1 MAHVSDLNRIHK
13 TPNGMIRLY
22 ARILLS
28 VGGTVFVVHGLLALL
43 FHFRDVN
50 AVQLGL
56 DALLLVLA
64 FLMHESSEARRLA
77 GRSIPAAPMLMG
89 LGLYLVILCYETGG
103 LSSPYF
109 PLVICTSAFAAL
121 VVRGTGA
128 ALLIAILG
136 ATYALFAWLAPYGLM
151 RGSWKSVVESFTRGR
166 QMGSDEFTA
175 LAVNEALFFLAAY
188 MAHRVST
195 ALRSQVSTLTQRAE
209 RDPLTQ
215 LPNRRSF
222 MEKLAGEFARA
233 ERYAWPISILMIDLD
248 HFKRINDRYGH
259 GFGDK
264 VLAQAAD
271 LMRESAG
278 PMDHLARI
286 GGEEFAVAA
295 VAADPNHGADLATR
309 IITAFRNHDWDPMV
323 PDLQVTC
330 SVGVAT
336 LGAAH
341 AHLGTD
347 NAIARLFDEAD
358 TALYDVKQNGR
369 NNYRVSAPRFSHFAK
384 GGSGR

>member
-1 MAHVSDLNRIHK
+1 MAQLSDLSRIEK
-13 TPNGMIRLY
+13 TPNGLMRLY
-22 ARILLS
+22 ARILLT

-43 FHFRDVN
+43 FGFGDVTI
-50 AVQLGL
+50 VQLGL
-56 DALLLVLA
+56 DALLLVFA

-77 GRSIPAAPMLMG
+77 GRSIPAAPMLAG

-109 PLVICTSAFAAL
+109 PLVICTSAFAPL
-121 VVRGTGA
+121 VVRGSGA
-128 ALLIAILG
+128 ALLIAVIG
-136 ATYALFAWLAPYGLM
+136 ATYACFAWLAPNGLI
-151 RGSWKSVVESFTRGR
+151 RGSWKEVVESLMRGR

-175 LAVNEALFFLAAY
+175 LSVNETMFFLAAY

-195 ALRSQVSTLTQRAE
+195 SLRSQVSTLTQRAE

-259 GFGDK
+259 ALGDK
-264 VLAQAAD
+264 VLAQTAE
-271 LMRESAG
+271 LLRESAG

-309 IITAFRNHDWDPMV
+309 IVSAFRNYDWTPIV
-323 PDLQVTC
+323 PGLQVTC
-330 SVGVAT
+330 SIGVAT

-347 NAIARLFDEAD
+347 NAMARLFDEAD
-358 TALYDVKQNGR
+358 TALYEVKQNGR
-369 NNYRVSAPRFSHFAK
+369 NNFRVSAPRFSHFTPR
-384 GGSGR
+384 SMS

>member
-1 MAHVSDLNRIHK
+1 MVHVSDFHQIEK
-13 TPNGMIRLY
+13 TPNGMMRLY

-28 VGGTVFVVHGLLALL
+28 VGGTVFVIHGLLVAL
-43 FHFRDVN
+43 FGFQDIS

-56 DALLLVLA
+56 DGLLLVLA

-77 GRSIPAAPMLMG
+77 GRSIPAAPMLLG

-109 PLVICTSAFAAL
+109 PLVIATSAFAAL
-121 VVRGTGA
+121 VVRGSAA
-128 ALLIAILG
+128 ALIIAVLG
-136 ATYALFAWLAPYGLM
+136 ATYALFAWLAPFGM
-151 RGSWKSVVESFTRGR
+151 IRGSWETVVESLMRGR

-195 ALRSQVSTLTQRAE
+195 ALRSQVSTLTERAE
-209 RDPLTQ
+209 RDPLTK

-222 MEKLAGEFARA
+222 MEKLGGEFARA

-259 GFGDK
+259 GLGDQ
-264 VLAQAAD
+264 VLSQAAQLLRD
-271 LMRESAG
+271 AAG

-309 IITAFRNHDWDPMV
+309 IITAFRNYDWSPIV
-323 PDLQVTC
+323 PGLQVTC
-330 SVGVAT
+330 SAGVAT

-341 AHLGTD
+341 THLGPD
-347 NAIARLFDEAD
+347 NAIARLFEEAD
-358 TALYDVKQNGR
+358 TALYEAKQNGR
-369 NNYRVSAPRFSHFAK
+369 DNFRVSAPRFTPYSQR
-384 GGSGR
+384 SMS

>member
-1 MAHVSDLNRIHK
+1 MAHVSDLNQIDK
-13 TPNGMIRLY
+13 SPNGLIRLY

-28 VGGTVFVVHGLLALL
+28 VGGAVFVVHALLGLLFGFDQDTAIQ
-43 FHFRDVN
+43 V
-50 AVQLGL
+50 GL

-77 GRSIPAAPMLMG
+77 GRSVPVAPMLMG

-109 PLVICTSAFAAL
+109 PLVICTSAFAGL
-121 VVRGTGA
+121 LLRGPGA
-128 ALLIAILG
+128 ALMIAMIG
-136 ATYALFAWLAPYGLM
+136 ATYALFAWLAPMGLI
-151 RGSWKSVVESFTRGR
+151 RGSVDDVLSSLMRGR
-166 QMGSDEFTA
+166 QMSAHEFTA
-175 LAVNEALFFLAAY
+175 LAVNEAMFFLAAY

-222 MEKLAGEFARA
+222 MEKLGGEFARA

-259 GFGDK
+259 SLGDK
-264 VLAQAAD
+264 VLAETAKLLRDA
-271 LMRESAG
+271 AG
-278 PMDHLARI
+278 PMDHLGRI

-295 VAADPNHGADLATR
+295 VAADPNHGADLAKR
-309 IITAFRNHDWDPMV
+309 ILRRLRDSDWTVLTPG
-323 PDLQVTC
+323 LQVTC
-330 SVGVAT
+330 SIGVAT

-341 AHLGTD
+341 THLGTD
-347 NAIARLFDEAD
+347 TAIARLFEEAD
-358 TALYDVKQNGR
+358 TALYEVKQSGR
-369 NNYRVSAPRFSHFAK
+369 NNFRVSAPQVSRFAQR
-384 GGSGR
+384 GTR